1 MKSLVKKA
9 KKGDAKVAQCCAKT
23 SKAVMGCHD

>member
-1 MKSLVKKA
+1 MKSLVKVA
-9 KKGDAKVAQCCAKT
+9 KKGDGKVAQCCAKT

>member
-1 MKSLVKKA
+1 MKSLVKVA
-9 KKGDAKVAQCCAKT
+9 KKGVRKVAQCCAKT